1 MSHSNYIGRFAPTPS
16 GPLHFGSLVAA
27 LASYLDARHV
37 GGKWLV
43 RIDDIDPPRE
53 VAGAADTILS
63 QLETHHLY
71 WDGSVLYQ
79 SSRADAYLS
88 ALQQLQDDGVVY
100 RCDCTRQDIKAMGGR
115 YNGHCR
121 QRTLPDE
128 SSFALRVNTE
138 AYPTIEFDD
147 IWQGPQHWNLSE
159 EGDFVVQRRDGLFAY
174 QLACAIDDL
183 YQDISHVIRGSDL
196 LNSTPRQMFLMQRLR
211 ANEST
216 PEYGHIPVAIN
227 PDGQKLS
234 KQNLASALEADQA
247 FDNLVTAL
255 RWLNHSPPVELAI
268 GSCKELLDWAT
279 THWDRQRAPSSS
291 EIPAP
296 TGF

>member
-37 GGKWLV
+37 GGQWLV

-63 QLETHHLY
+63 QLEAHHLY
-71 WDGSVLYQ
+71 WDGSVFYQ
-79 SSRADAYLS
+79 SNRDDAYLA
-88 ALQQLQDDGVVY
+88 ALQQLQDDGLVY

-121 QRTLPDE
+121 QRTLPDD

-138 AYPTIEFDD
+138 MYPAIEFNDL
-147 IWQGPQHWNLSE
+147 WQGPQQWDLSV
-159 EGDFVVQRRDGLFAY
+159 EGDFVVRRRDGLFAY
-174 QLACAIDDL
+174 QLACAVDDL
-183 YQDISHVIRGSDL
+183 FQNISHVIRGSDL
-196 LNSTPRQMFLMQRLR
+196 LNSTPRQIFLMQLLR
-211 ANEST
+211 ADEAI

-234 KQNLASALEADQA
+234 KQNFASAIEADQA
-247 FDNLVTAL
+247 FHNLLIAL
-255 RWLNHSPPVELAI
+255 HWLNHSPPEELEF
-268 GSCKELLDWAT
+268 GNCTELLDWAS
-279 THWDRQRAPSSS
+279 THWNRQQIPTGS

-296 TGF
+296 AGF